1 MAQTIYTTS
10 QGFPATI
17 QGVESF
23 DYRDVSLIESFEV
36 NSLFTPS
43 KHYIELYGI
52 TTTGDILYVDSNYIN
67 YKLLGNAG
75 SAGQEGSSVIT
86 VNPVDDY
93 RQLYTSFDN
102 GVRESP
108 PNDIQLLY
116 HFLNDLYSDD
126 TTPTNFY
133 IKEISG
139 DRTELKLATLDISP
153 EGVSEFTGIVKA
165 KLENE
170 VFFNEFRLSFGDND
184 LLIGLNIDMLESE
197 VDMDVVVKLY
207 EPLPITYS
215 VRSQLRVVEIIADSA
230 AYNVNIKTIED
241 PVAIPTIS
249 SPNFNIE
256 IQDDT
261 IIPTQYYNYNELFSY
276 PINNTNSEI
285 YSIINEKGIE
295 VSVDYTDYSNF
306 IHFSSAQERL
316 VNFKYKLELIQTYS
330 SSLSLINIQTVS
342 LQGVSGSTRYYESLI
357 EGIVSNFD
365 HYERHLY
372 YESGSSSWPKSN
384 NRKPYINKES
394 NTSDTIL
401 WYANQTSEAISFDN
415 SNNNSLELTIPSY
428 LREDSDNQRYL
439 TFIYMI
445 GQHFDNLWLYASAV
459 TDKYDADNRVNRGI
473 SKDLVAEALKNFGV
487 KLYTSN
493 KSIEDLFYTIIGDE
507 YQSGQQHIVDLVTGS
522 LAGTTSPIH
531 PTSFDSYEKEIYKRI
546 YHNLPF
552 LVKSKGTE
560 RGLRAL
566 INCFGIPS
574 DLLDI
579 KVYGGRNT
587 NERPYYGDTEFYTSS
602 LDKIRLDNTGSIIP
616 GNTLSELTSIIKR
629 DSKYTDDIHP
639 IEVGFSPT
647 DNINR
652 FIISKSLADPVLA
665 NFNIDD
671 YIGDPRD
678 LTTDKY
684 DDLYDIGEEVLGNLP
699 QYNVFEFVRLI
710 KFFDNTIFRMIK
722 DFIPARSIA
731 DTGIIIKPNILNRS
745 KARSVKAIITPI
757 TGSGI
762 NNAFIYTSS
771 IDTVFTEGKHGNTF
785 GSIVEYKASYSELKT
800 TPVGNIISRAKSKEE
815 AKYDGELSNSSI
827 RVTDGELNRNNTL
840 KKIIVPKIQYRVQFY
855 KELPEAIC
863 TLEPNNTTQI
873 VNTTTTYQLSDLFET
888 NEIPVPSSTQY
899 FLGTTNSALEIISP
913 YTFTGDQ
920 YQVINIFANAGA
932 IDSIPCQVQ
941 KQFRIVQCTIDNSN
955 TANIP
960 PYIRIGEAYNLNE
973 WFSLNENLQ
982 VMYNI
987 YIDDSPPE
995 TIDSTQAQAYSFNS
1009 SDGIELNDNI
1019 KVEIVDL
1026 YDNTCKKEV
1035 SLNAQACPFQPGIPT
1050 VLLQGSRIIDTVIS
1064 TEGETRPLFDPT
1076 IDFPGAFPGDIYS
1089 YQLLYEDAP
1098 GTTEANPFNPPSS
1111 NEDDWSYTFF
1121 YEDYG
1126 IINKLEVPT
1135 LTEDL
1140 AGYYVRVQTPL
1151 EGCQKIVRYLKPN
1164 SAPPSTVFN
1173 NIRARS
1179 LPFQQAGNYG
1189 TATNEG
1195 AFASTIGLTCDHNG
1209 TNQNLVFAVFYE
1221 APFTIYL
1228 QGTEI
1233 VAPDRLLTLWNQ
1245 TDSIRLW
1252 KRNYSGTPDGQ
1263 HLPFDPD
1270 LGDEPLSGWISDS
1283 YTILPYFDGYP
1294 ATTILNENPLLTG
1307 AATNQNGIPICYQGA
1322 G

>member
-10 QGFPATI
+10 QGFPTSI
-17 QGVESF
+17 QGVENF
-23 DYRDVSLIESFEV
+23 DYRDVNLIESFEV

-52 TTTGDILYVDSNYIN
+52 TMTGDVLYVDENYIH

-108 PNDIQLLY
+108 PDNIQLLY

-139 DRTELKLATLDISP
+139 DRTELKLSTLDISP
-153 EGVSEFTGIVKA
+153 EGVSDFTAIVKA

-207 EPLPITYS
+207 EPLPIKYD
-215 VRSQLRVVEIIADSA
+215 VRNQLRIVEIIADSA
-230 AYNVNIKTIED
+230 AYNVNIRTIED
-241 PVAIPTIS
+241 PVAIPTLS

-256 IQDDT
+256 IQDDN

-276 PINNTNSEI
+276 PVNNTNSEI
-285 YSIINEKGIE
+285 YSIINEKGINI
-295 VSVDYTDYSNF
+295 SVNYEDYSDF

-330 SSLSLINIQTVS
+330 SSLSLINNQTVS

-365 HYERHLY
+365 HYERFLY

-384 NRKPYINKES
+384 SKKPYINKES
-394 NTSDTIL
+394 NTDEAVL
-401 WYANQTSEAISFDN
+401 WYANQTSEAIRFDN
-415 SNNNSLELTIPSY
+415 QNNNSLELTIPSY
-428 LREDSDNQRYL
+428 IREDSDNQRYL

-459 TDKYDADNRVNRGI
+459 TDKYDADNRLDRGI

-507 YQSGQQHIVDLVTGS
+507 YQSGQQHIVEMVTGS
-522 LAGTTSPIH
+522 LAGTNLPTQ

-579 KVYGGRNT
+579 KVYGGRNIS
-587 NERPYYGDTEFYTSS
+587 ERPYYGDTEFYTSS
-602 LDKIRLDNTGSIIP
+602 LDKIRLDNTGSIIG
-616 GNTLSELTSIIKR
+616 GNTLSEFTSIIKR

-639 IEVGFSPT
+639 VEVGFSPT

-652 FIISKSLADPVLA
+652 FIISKSLADPALA

-684 DDLYDIGEEVLGNLP
+684 DDLYTIGEEVLGNLP

-745 KARSVKAIITPI
+745 KARSAKAIITPI
-757 TGSGI
+757 SGAGI

-785 GSIVEYKASYSELKT
+785 GSIVEYRAGYSEIKT
-800 TPVGNIISRAKSKEE
+800 TPIGNITSRAKNKEE

-827 RVTDGELNRNNTL
+827 RVTDGELNRNNAL
-840 KKIIVPKIQYRVQFY
+840 KKIIVPKIQYIVQFL
-855 KELPEAIC
+855 KELPVQIC
-863 TLEPNNTTQI
+863 TLVSDNTLRPVVPGTS
-873 VNTTTTYQLSDLFET
+873 YQLSELFGTIQE
-888 NEIPVPSSTQY
+888 PVPSSTLY
-899 FLGTTNSALEIISP
+899 YKGTTNSAQQITSP
-913 YTFTGDQ
+913 YTFTGNQ
-920 YQVINIFANAGA
+920 YDDIIIFADAGD
-932 IDSIPCQVQ
+932 IDNQPCEAQ
-941 KQFRIVQCTIDNSN
+941 KTFKIVQCTLSNSN

-960 PYIRIGEAYNLNE
+960 PYVRQGEPYDITTWFAENLNTDV
-973 WFSLNENLQ
+973 N
-982 VMYNI
+982 YNI
-987 YIDDSPPE
+987 YVQGNFLE
-995 TIDSTQAQAYSFNS
+995 TVQSTAAHSYTFGNNL
-1009 SDGIELNDNI
+1009 DLNDTV
-1019 KVEIVDL
+1019 KVEIVDQ
-1026 YDNTCKKEV
+1026 YDNTCKRDRTFTV
-1035 SLNAQACPFQPGIPT
+1035 IACPFGPAIPT
-1050 VLLQGSRIIDTVIS
+1050 IILTPNRIETVNIGGYDELLFNPEV
-1064 TEGETRPLFDPT
+1064 
-1076 IDFPGAFPGDIYS
+1076 DFPEAFPTDIYS
-1089 YQLLYEDAP
+1089 YQPILDVGPNANVQSPLNDESQWFPGPGDQFPYIGKKLL
-1098 GTTEANPFNPPSS
+1098 
-1111 NEDDWSYTFF
+1111 
-1121 YEDYG
+1121 
-1126 IINKLEVPT
+1126 VPAST
-1135 LTEDL
+1135 DPEL
-1140 AGYYVRVQTPL
+1140 GYYVRVKT
-1151 EGCQKIVRYLKPN
+1151 GAVNCQKIIKYLKAS
-1164 SAPPSTVFN
+1164 SAPPSSVFN
-1173 NIRARS
+1173 NITVRDRAYEQFITTAVADSTVSQALVICDLYSNTS
-1179 LPFQQAGNYG
+1179 LNYKIYYEIPFQ
-1189 TATNEG
+1189 
-1195 AFASTIGLTCDHNG
+1195 L
-1209 TNQNLVFAVFYE
+1209 
-1221 APFTIYL
+1221 YL
-1228 QGTEI
+1228 QGTNI
-1233 VAPDRLLTLWNQ
+1233 VPPTRIRTLWLE
-1245 TDSIRLW
+1245 SIFLW
-1252 KRNYSGTPDGQ
+1252 KRTFSETPGQ
-1263 HLPFDPD
+1263 PLLPYDET
-1270 LGDEPLSGWISDS
+1270 LGDTPVNGWISDG
-1283 YTILPYFDGYP
+1283 YTVLPYVGGYP
-1294 ATTILNENPLLTG
+1294 SYPALTSAFPDNNNPYPD
-1307 AATNQNGIPICYQGA
+1307 GIPACQ
-1322 G
+1322 

>member
-10 QGFPATI
+10 QGSPISI
-17 QGVESF
+17 QGVENF

-52 TTTGDILYVDSNYIN
+52 TMTGDTLYVDENYIH

-93 RQLYTSFDN
+93 RQLYTNFDN

-108 PNDIQLLY
+108 PDNIQLLY

-126 TTPTNFY
+126 TTPTTFY

-139 DRTELKLATLDISP
+139 DRTELKLSTLDISP
-153 EGVSEFTGIVKA
+153 EGVNDFTTIVKA

-207 EPLPITYS
+207 EPLPIRYD

-241 PVAIPTIS
+241 PVIIPTLS

-276 PINNTNSEI
+276 PVNNTNSEI
-285 YSIINEKGIE
+285 YSIINEKGINI
-295 VSVDYTDYSNF
+295 SVNYEDYSDF

-330 SSLSLINIQTVS
+330 SSLSLINNQTVS

-357 EGIVSNFD
+357 EGVVSNFD
-365 HYERHLY
+365 HYERFLY

-384 NRKPYINKES
+384 SRKPYINKES
-394 NTSDTIL
+394 NTNETVL
-401 WYANQTSEAISFDN
+401 WYANQTSEAIAFDN
-415 SNNNSLELTIPSY
+415 SNNSSLELTIPSY

-459 TDKYDADNRVNRGI
+459 TDKYDADNRLDRGI

-507 YQSGQQHIVDLVTGS
+507 YQSGQQHIVEMVTGS
-522 LAGTTSPIH
+522 LAGTNLPTQ

-579 KVYGGRNT
+579 KVYGGRNIS
-587 NERPYYGDTEFYTSS
+587 ERPYYGDTEFYTSS
-602 LDKIRLDNTGSIIP
+602 LDKIRLDNTGSIIE
-616 GNTLSELTSIIKR
+616 GNTLSEFTSIIKR

-639 IEVGFSPT
+639 VEVGFSPT
-647 DNINR
+647 DSINR
-652 FIISKSLADPVLA
+652 FIISQSLADPALA

-684 DDLYDIGEEVLGNLP
+684 DDLYVIGEEILGNLP

-745 KARSVKAIITPI
+745 KARSVRAIITPI

-785 GSIVEYKASYSELKT
+785 GSIVEYRAGYSELKT
-800 TPVGNIISRAKSKEE
+800 TPVGNIISRAKDKEE

-840 KKIIVPKIQYRVQFY
+840 KKVIIPKIQYKVQFF
-855 KELPEAIC
+855 KILPVTVC
-863 TLEPNNTTQI
+863 TLESNSTPQV
-873 VNTTTTYQLSDLFET
+873 VNTTTPYQLSELFET
-888 NEIPVPSSTQY
+888 SGLPVPSSTLY
-899 FLGTTNSALEIISP
+899 YNGTSNSNLQIISP
-913 YTFTGDQ
+913 YTFTQPQ
-920 YQVINIFANAGA
+920 YSLVDIFANAGD
-932 IDSIPCQVQ
+932 IDSLPCQAQ
-941 KQFRIVQCTIDNSN
+941 KTFRIVRCTLGSLNDD
-955 TANIP
+955 TIP
-960 PYIRIGEAYNLNE
+960 PNIRQNEPYDITAWFNLN
-973 WFSLNENLQ
+973 LNDEVN
-982 VMYNI
+982 YNI
-987 YIDDSPPE
+987 YVQGSLTETVESPAAENYTFSGDLELGDSV
-995 TIDSTQAQAYSFNS
+995 I
-1009 SDGIELNDNI
+1009 
-1019 KVEIVDL
+1019 VEVVDQ
-1026 YDNTCKKEV
+1026 YDNTCKREV
-1035 SLNAQACPFQPGIPT
+1035 SLTVIACPFESGIT
-1050 VLLQGSRIIDTVIS
+1050 QVTLYDSRIITITIDDEPKQV
-1064 TEGETRPLFDPT
+1064 FDPT
-1076 IDFPGAFPGDIYS
+1076 SDFLGAFANDTYS
-1089 YQLLYEDAP
+1089 YQLLYQDAP
-1098 GTTEANPFNPPSS
+1098 GTDVNNPFPPPS
-1111 NEDDWSYTFF
+1111 NNDEDWNYTFY
-1121 YEDYG
+1121 YEQDYSLG
-1126 IINKLEVPT
+1126 KYLDVPA
-1135 LTEDL
+1135 LTDDL
-1140 AGYYVRVQTPL
+1140 AGYYVRVQTSITN
-1151 EGCQKIVRYLKPN
+1151 CQKIVRYLKKD
-1164 SAPPSTVFN
+1164 SAPASTVFN

-1179 LPFQQAGNYG
+1179 KAFQQAGYYG
-1189 TATNEG
+1189 TATDEG
-1195 AFASTIGLTCDHNG
+1195 TFASTIGITCDHNG
-1209 TNQNLVFAVFYE
+1209 NNANLVFAVFYE
-1221 APFTIYL
+1221 APFTLYL
-1228 QGTEI
+1228 TGTDI
-1233 VAPDRLLTLWNQ
+1233 VAPNRLLTLWNHP
-1245 TDSIRLW
+1245 DNIRLW
-1252 KRNYSGTPDGQ
+1252 KRSYQGTPDGQ
-1263 HLPFDPD
+1263 HLPYGET
-1270 LGDEPLSGWISDS
+1270 GDEPLNGWISDS
-1283 YTILPYFDGYP
+1283 YTILPYSDGYP
-1294 ATTILNENPLLTG
+1294 ARSLLLENPLLSG
-1307 AATNQNGIPICYQGA
+1307 VNVNQNGIPLC
-1322 G
+1322 